1 MANEAWLW
9 TCPECGVSQALDD
22 IRTIEIEE
30 PGKNSRIEYHG
41 KIRPSHDTKHGI
53 WYSCLV
59 CGNFWTEDPTPG
71 GHSITFLHPITERD
85 EERGDRDAC

>member
-1 MANEAWLW
+1 MWR
-9 TCPECGVSQALDD
+9 CPNCGVTQDPKK
-22 IRTIEIEE
+22 IKTIEIEE

-41 KIRPSHDTKHGI
+41 RIRPSYDTKHGT

-71 GHSITFLHPITERD
+71 GASVAFLHPVTERD
-85 EERGDRDAC
+85 EELSDRDAC